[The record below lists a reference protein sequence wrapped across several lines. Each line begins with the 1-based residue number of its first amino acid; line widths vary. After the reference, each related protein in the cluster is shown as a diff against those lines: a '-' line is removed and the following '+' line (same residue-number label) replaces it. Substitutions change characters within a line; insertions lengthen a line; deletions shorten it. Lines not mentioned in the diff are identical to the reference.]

1 MSQIP
6 VRPLLIRL
14 PLSPVPL
21 GRCPTWP
28 LPLPSPP
35 PAPRPCLGCL
45 VGVQSYPAR
54 SLPPT
59 QRHGRVRPRPCG
71 HDVVCRVLCGVRLMV
86 RAAKMIKDKISKYA
100 FSGGGQTIEEHRFLG
115 TLYAPA
121 YSHSHTHTHTHTRA
135 RTHSRSG
142 TWRRRRRCL
151 CTARHA
157 RRIARTLTGANLD
170 VDVSF
175 QYLSF
180 FLEDDD
186 ELETIRNECATATA
200 TATPRTRMLYS
211 TPRPRSRRLRLS
223 FQRRWTAAGSF
234 QGARRRLLRVALSSS
249 RFVFPARRGAGLTP
263 RDAWRMACARISG
276 GEYSP
281 AVLRDVARGVLTTR
295 RPE

>member
-1 MSQIP
+1 
-6 VRPLLIRL
+6 
-14 PLSPVPL
+14 
-21 GRCPTWP
+21 
-28 LPLPSPP
+28 
-35 PAPRPCLGCL
+35 
-45 VGVQSYPAR
+45 
-54 SLPPT
+54 
-59 QRHGRVRPRPCG
+59 
-71 HDVVCRVLCGVRLMV
+71 MV

-115 TLYAPA
+115 TALYAPA
-121 YSHSHTHTHTHTRA
+121 YSHTHTHTHAHTHTHTHAHTHA
-135 RTHSRSG
+135 RTLSLRHLAPPL
-142 TWRRRRRCL
+142 RCL

-200 TATPRTRMLYS
+200 PPRHAPECYTARPAPDRVGFAATACLNFPGRT
-211 TPRPRSRRLRLS
+211 
-223 FQRRWTAAGSF
+223 AGGF
-234 QGARRRLLRVALSSS
+234 ARVALSSR

-276 GEYSP
+276 GG
-281 AVLRDVARGVLTTR
+281 LLARGCSDCVA
-295 RPE
+295 